1 MKNFVRLL
9 VLFAGLV
16 PAIAQTTVP
25 TPPPAQAPVTVTPTS
40 TFSLNA
46 SVMQIGN
53 VVSGSTAAADFGG
66 TLQLTNTVALR
77 QENILAPSASWQGY
91 FGGFNWAP
99 GFFAKQIAKTKLS
112 PNQFQP
118 YFTASIGAGINSQE
132 NKTKQNVGEM
142 LGGGVAYSPTSNGK
156 FTVNLFELRYGHL
169 PGFNSSAV
177 ILSGGLK
184 LGW

>member
-1 MKNFVRLL
+1 MKTFVRLF
-9 VLFAGLV
+9 VLLAALV
-16 PAIAQTTVP
+16 PAIAQTA
-25 TPPPAQAPVTVTPTS
+25 PPPAQPPVTLTPTS

-46 SVMQIGN
+46 NVMQIGN

-66 TLQLTNTVALR
+66 TLQLTSTVALR

-99 GFFAKQIAKTKLS
+99 GFFAKEIAKTKLS
-112 PNQFQP
+112 AKQFQP
-118 YFTASIGAGINSQE
+118 YFTASMGAGINSQN
-132 NKTKQNVGEM
+132 NKTTQHVGE
-142 LGGGVAYSPTSNGK
+142 LFGGGIAYSPTSNGK